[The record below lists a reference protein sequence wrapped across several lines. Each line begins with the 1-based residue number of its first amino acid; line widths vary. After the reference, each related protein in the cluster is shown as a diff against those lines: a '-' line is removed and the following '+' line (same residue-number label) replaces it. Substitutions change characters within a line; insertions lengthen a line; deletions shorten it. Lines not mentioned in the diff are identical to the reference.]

1 MCGFFGRLVDPLNVV
16 DVLDVSP
23 DVPLS
28 GGDIVFAKVLPSCDK
43 PLMHMGHGLSGLVR
57 MAVG

>member
-1 MCGFFGRLVDPLNVV
+1 MCGFSGRFVDPFNVV
-16 DVLDVSP
+16 NVLDVSA

-28 GGDIVFAKVLPSCDK
+28 GGDVVFAKVLPSCDK
-43 PLMHMGHGLSGLVR
+43 PLMHMGHGLFGLVS